1 MQKKVFIDGEE
12 GTTGLQI
19 YERLEKHPYVELI
32 KIDPNKRKNLS
43 EKKKMMADADLV
55 FLCLPDVASR
65 ESVQLGKQLK
75 ENCPIF
81 IDASTAHRTSE
92 MWSYGLPELSDEHRN
107 NIKKSKLISVPGCYA
122 TGSNLI
128 IFPLIKMGLISC
140 SHQFVIQAVS
150 GFSGGGKKLI
160 EYQKNNKLPF
170 FYYGLNLNHKH
181 LPEIKFHC
189 NLENDPLF
197 LPSVANF
204 YQGMIVNL
212 FLTIKDFEKQDSF
225 FEIENFFN
233 SYYKDQ
239 KFITV
244 KYNDKIEIPDG
255 FYKPNLIIN
264 SNRVEINI
272 FKNINSGQLLISS
285 NFDNLGKG
293 ASAAAIQCMNL
304 RFGFDEILGL

>member
-1 MQKKVFIDGEE
+1 MIKKVFIDGEE

-19 YERLEKHPYVELI
+19 YERLDKHPEIEVI
-32 KIDPNKRKNLS
+32 KINPNKRKDLL
-43 EKKKMMADADLV
+43 EKKEIMAKSDLV
-55 FLCLPDVASR
+55 FLCLPDTASR
-65 ESVQLGKQLK
+65 ESVALGKQLK
-75 ENCPIF
+75 DNCPIF

-92 MWSYGLPELSDEHRN
+92 IWSYGLPELSDEYRN

-128 IFPLIKMGLISC
+128 IFPLTKMGLISS
-140 SHQFVIQAVS
+140 SHQFIIQAVS

-160 EYQKNNKLPF
+160 EYQNNNNSPF

-189 NLENDPLF
+189 DLENDPIF
-197 LPSVANF
+197 FPSVANF

-212 FLTIKDFEKQDSF
+212 FLTIKDFEKENSF
-225 FEIENFFN
+225 FEIENFFMNYYENKQFVKVN
-233 SYYKDQ
+233 SN
-239 KFITV
+239 
-244 KYNDKIEIPDG
+244 YNIEFPDG
-255 FYKPNLIIN
+255 FYKPNSIIN
-264 SNRVEINI
+264 SNNVEINI
-272 FKNINSGQLLISS
+272 FKNINSGQLIISS

-304 RFGFDEILGL
+304 RFGFDEKSGL

>member
-1 MQKKVFIDGEE
+1 MIKKVFIDGEE

-19 YERLEKHPYVELI
+19 YERLEKHPNIKVI
-32 KIDPNKRKNLS
+32 KIEPNKRKNLL
-43 EKKKMMADADLV
+43 EKKEMMKRADLV
-55 FLCLPDVASR
+55 FLCLPDEASR
-65 ESVQLGKQLK
+65 EAVALGKELDQ
-75 ENCPIF
+75 NCPIF
-81 IDASTAHRTSE
+81 IDASTAHRTSA
-92 MWSYGLPELSDEHRN
+92 MWSYGLPELSDEYRN
-107 NIKKSKLISVPGCYA
+107 NIKISKLISVPGCYA

-128 IFPLIKMGLISC
+128 IFPLIKMGLISR
-140 SHQFVIQAVS
+140 SHQFVLQAVS

-160 EYQKNNKLPF
+160 EYQKNNNSPF

-189 NLENDPLF
+189 NLDNYPLF

-204 YQGMIVNL
+204 YQGMIVNS
-212 FLTIKDFEKQDSF
+212 FLTIKDFEKEDSF

-244 KYNDKIEIPDG
+244 KYNDNIEIPDG

-272 FKNINSGQLLISS
+272 FKNVNSGQLLISS

-304 RFGFDEILGL
+304 RFGFDEIIGL